1 MCTPP
6 EGRSEEEPGAYAMA
20 MGNGVKEM
28 GRAHEAKLTWSVRY
42 GEGRDARFLTCGSVL
57 PERVTDRGESCGRN
71 GKFGDVFEGPM
82 GM

>member
-20 MGNGVKEM
+20 MGNGVREM

-42 GEGRDARFLTCGSVL
+42 GEGRDARFI
-57 PERVTDRGESCGRN
+57 
-71 GKFGDVFEGPM
+71 F
-82 GM
+82 